1 MATIIEEKR
10 VLHLSQV
17 HFGLKGIS
25 WSALSEKFW
34 FSVSLALFMVL
45 GPFAAPIALFTLF
58 NLDAAER
65 GVAEPEALEDM
76 A

>member
-1 MATIIEEKR
+1 MATIIEQKR

-17 HFGLKGIS
+17 NFGLKGIS

-45 GPFAAPIALFTLF
+45 GPFAAPIALFALF
-58 NLDAAER
+58 NLDATER
-65 GVAEPEALEDM
+65 GASEPEALDNM